1 MTQNKRIVLNTI
13 ATYGRSIFGVLC
25 GIFSTRW
32 VLEALGQEDFGL
44 YAVVGGMAIF
54 LSFLNIQLSGAI
66 SRYYA
71 YSIGRAKVM
80 VDTDSGIRECRAWF
94 TTAILI
100 HTVVPL
106 VLVVIGWPVGIYA
119 IEHGW
124 INVPLERMD
133 ACLWV
138 WRFVCI
144 FSFWGMVTVPFQAMY
159 TAKQYIAELTIY
171 SFVQTFVRTAFIYY
185 MALTPKD
192 WLVKYAFSMGLIAVV
207 PQMLICLRAWK
218 VFPEC
223 RIIPSVLKEIR
234 RVKDVASYAI
244 WTAIG
249 GVGYVASHQ
258 CMGILLNNYFGARI
272 AGSFGISQT
281 VSSEAAS
288 LTGALQGAF
297 QPAITTSYGAG
308 DLEGVREMALRVC
321 KVGTL
326 LTLMFAIPMALEINE
341 VLRLWL
347 KTPPPYASQ
356 MCLCTLAFIVIEKFS
371 CGHITAVNASGRIA
385 KFQILR
391 GILRTVV
398 IPLAV
403 LAAYI
408 GWGPIVATAALPI
421 SVIFVDIGDV
431 FMARSR
437 VGMSVWCWCRTVLFP
452 IFVLSVVVSSVGII
466 PRFAIAESMLRVI
479 LTTVLVIL
487 IMIPCAWLIVLSEEE
502 RTVLRFQVAKYL
514 NRILHVKRR

>member
-1 MTQNKRIVLNTI
+1 MTQNKRLVLNTI

-44 YAVVGGMAIF
+44 YAVIGGMVMF
-54 LSFLNIQLSGAI
+54 LSYLNIQLSGAV

-71 YSIGRAKVM
+71 FSIGQAKVA
-80 VDTDSGIRECRAWF
+80 VEEDSGLRECRAWF
-94 TTAILI
+94 TTAVLI

-106 VLVVIGWPVGIYA
+106 VLVIVGWPIGVYA

-124 INVPLERMD
+124 INVPAARLD

-144 FSFWGMVTVPFQAMY
+144 FSFIGMVTVPFQAMY

-171 SFVQTFVRTAFIYY
+171 SFVQTIARTAFIYY
-185 MALTPKD
+185 MVINPRD
-192 WLVKYAFSMGLIAVV
+192 WLVSYALAMGLVGVLPQIA
-207 PQMLICLRAWK
+207 ICLRAYK

-223 RIIPSVLKEIR
+223 RIVPSVFRELN
-234 RVKDVASYAI
+234 RVKHVASYAI

-249 GVGYVASHQ
+249 GMGYVASHE
-258 CMGILLNNYFGARI
+258 CMGILHNNFFGARI
-272 AGSFGISQT
+272 VGAFGISQT
-281 VSSEAAS
+281 VAGEAAS

-297 QPAITTSYGAG
+297 QPAITTAYGAG
-308 DLEGVREMALRVC
+308 DIEGVRSMAFRVC

-326 LTLMFAIPMALEINE
+326 LTLMFALPMALEIDE
-341 VLRLWL
+341 ILLLWL

-385 KFQILR
+385 KFQTVR
-391 GILRTVV
+391 GILRTLV
-398 IPLAV
+398 IPLAMV
-403 LAAYI
+403 AAYL
-408 GWGPIVATAALPI
+408 GWGPVAATAALPL
-421 SVIFVDIGDV
+421 SVAIVDIGDV
-431 FMARSR
+431 CMARTC
-437 VGMSVWCWCRTVLFP
+437 VGMSVRYWVTQIVVPIVVMSILVASIGYMPQFFCQSSLLRIVGTTILVLGTMLP
-452 IFVLSVVVSSVGII
+452 GAWFV
-466 PRFAIAESMLRVI
+466 
-479 LTTVLVIL
+479 VL
-487 IMIPCAWLIVLSEEE
+487 AKEE
-502 RTVLRFQVAKYL
+502 RAVLRLQ
-514 NRILHVKRR
+514 IGKRLGMK